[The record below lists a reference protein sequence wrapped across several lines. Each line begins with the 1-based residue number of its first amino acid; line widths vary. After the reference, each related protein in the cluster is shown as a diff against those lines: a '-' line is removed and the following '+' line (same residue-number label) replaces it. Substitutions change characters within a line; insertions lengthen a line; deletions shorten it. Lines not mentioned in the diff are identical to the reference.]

1 MILELSHLINDIIS
15 ILYIIPINILYYI
28 LSHSIPIFQW
38 PCLGGVN
45 PAIAQVTWPART
57 FASPFV
63 AANLGLK
70 LERLGQAGDT
80 HEIYDE

>member
-1 MILELSHLINDIIS
+1 MILELSHLINDI
-15 ILYIIPINILYYI
+15 INILYYI
-28 LSHSIPIFQW
+28 LSHSIPIFRW

-45 PAIAQVTWPART
+45 PATIAQVTWPART

-70 LERLGQAGDT
+70 LERLGQEGDT

>member
-1 MILELSHLINDIIS
+1 MILLIYYIIS
-15 ILYIIPINILYYI
+15 YPIVSLFSNGHV
-28 LSHSIPIFQW
+28 S
-38 PCLGGVN
+38 GGVN
-45 PAIAQVTWPART
+45 PANIAQVTWPART